1 MDGFLISQMLREILE
16 KVMLKQ
22 GIKIVLV
29 LFFCSCDFNNK
40 PQKIKETSI
49 NVVGL
54 TTYNNLISLIN
65 DSINLWKLN
74 KLQNYI
80 ETKAQTEHIV
90 DSLICFN
97 RGGDRL
103 ISCLLGRVL
112 LKPNLAAGI
121 TFLYGEKINGE
132 WYFFSGPHIFIPQEM
147 KREKDG
153 MPFDFAELHQIA
165 LKEVYS
171 GYLNSNGEINE
182 AWFTSQFEGP
192 GWGDFNNQASL
203 DFILNGKRFT
213 NKKDFFEFA
222 HLTVVKAN
230 WNGINKDS
238 IKQLPTKNINLP

>member
-1 MDGFLISQMLREILE
+1 
-16 KVMLKQ
+16 MLKQ

-29 LFFCSCDFNNK
+29 LFFCSCSLNDDSD
-40 PQKIKETSI
+40 KIKETSV
-49 NVVGL
+49 NAVGL
-54 TTYNNLISLIN
+54 KTYNNSISLIN

-80 ETKAQTEHIV
+80 ETKGETEYIV

-103 ISCLLGRVL
+103 IACWLGRVL

-121 TFLYGEKINGE
+121 TFLYGEKIRDE
-132 WYFFSGPHIFIPQEM
+132 WYFFSGPHIFIPHEM

-171 GYLNSNGEINE
+171 GYLKRDGEINE
-182 AWFTSQFEGP
+182 DWFTSQFEGP

-230 WNGINKDS
+230 WNDVNKDS
-238 IKQLPTKNINLP
+238 IKQLPPKNNNLP